1 MSTRGL
7 FLGALVAA
15 LAVCAATGTGCG
27 TGSPWTKLLRVVVV
41 HNTADGS
48 GVVPVPNALVTVAR
62 ATTGGG
68 GASTGGSQS
77 LAVDSNGLAI
87 FRVDPGYSYTIT
99 ATATGYQQAQ
109 LVVDIGFF
117 ADTEIT
123 RRLTLAP
130 SA

>member
-1 MSTRGL
+1 MTRRL
-7 FLGALVAA
+7 LLVRALVPALVAC
-15 LAVCAATGTGCG
+15 VATGTGCG
-27 TGSPWTKLLRVVVV
+27 TGSPWTKVLRVVVV

-48 GVVPVPNALVTVAR
+48 GVVPVPNATVAVAR
-62 ATTGGG
+62 VTTGGG
-68 GASTGGSQS
+68 GTSAGGSQS
-77 LAVDSNGLAI
+77 LAVDSNGVAA

-109 LVVDIGFF
+109 VVVDIGFF